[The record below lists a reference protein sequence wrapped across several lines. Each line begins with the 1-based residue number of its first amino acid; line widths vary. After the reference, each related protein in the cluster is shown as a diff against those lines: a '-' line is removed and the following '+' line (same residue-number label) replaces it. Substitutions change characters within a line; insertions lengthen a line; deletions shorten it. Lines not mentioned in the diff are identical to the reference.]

1 MPRHTA
7 VLALAVAVVAL
18 AGCRQQPGAA
28 LRATGQAGNAQVVE
42 PVDRT
47 QVARGMAAGTAQS
60 TGRPAIPKPAPAAG
74 PEDPPHIISR
84 LLLSARIAL
93 PQLERELPEDFV
105 RIWAVQD
112 DGKTLVRPTACQVR
126 GEAAQGAPDGWFA
139 VELGYFI
146 LGNPREG
153 KLTVDIKARGFAD
166 ATREVVIPSREQRA
180 GASREDFPRRPTGPD
195 ILIKMG
201 KVLQRFLTVTTTPG
215 PPEPRPLSITW
226 SGDGLRS
233 TQAAQLPAGRGGGT
247 AKLELDVPAS
257 ARRVSID
264 AGPDLLPVSAEIG
277 PEQLVKHVDLRPY
290 GSFSVSGKVVLP
302 DGRPAENAKVGL
314 WAAGMAEAKRT
325 TCRPDGSYAIHG
337 VPAGV
342 LTVVAG
348 LTAHGRSEPLQL
360 TYDGADDVSA
370 PTLTLGL
377 PGGLNVLVHGSEGL
391 LGQGVRLQAFGETNG
406 APGQVLARQSVSAT
420 QPADKGAYIF
430 DDLITGTWTIQV
442 DHDGYQRATVK
453 TTVESGKSTRVNVTM
468 RPK

>member
-1 MPRHTA
+1 MPHTA
-7 VLALAVAVVAL
+7 
-18 AGCRQQPGAA
+18 CSRS
-28 LRATGQAGNAQVVE
+28 LR
-42 PVDRT
+42 R
-47 QVARGMAAGTAQS
+47 
-60 TGRPAIPKPAPAAG
+60 RPCPAAG
-74 PEDPPHIISR
+74 GSPAPRCEQGKR
-84 LLLSARIAL
+84 QRVLLSLWTGHRSAGWPQAPPRAPKTRNPCLPPTARKTRHTSSRGLVLWIAL

-257 ARRVSID
+257 ALRVSID

-290 GSFSVSGKVVLP
+290 GSFSQRQVVLP
-302 DGRPAENAKVGL
+302 DGRRRRQRLGSGPREWLRRRDHVQ
-314 WAAGMAEAKRT
+314 AGQQLRH
-325 TCRPDGSYAIHG
+325 PS
-337 VPAGV
+337 AG
-342 LTVVAG
+342 
-348 LTAHGRSEPLQL
+348 GR
-360 TYDGADDVSA
+360 
-370 PTLTLGL
+370 
-377 PGGLNVLVHGSEGL
+377 
-391 LGQGVRLQAFGETNG
+391 
-406 APGQVLARQSVSAT
+406 
-420 QPADKGAYIF
+420 
-430 DDLITGTWTIQV
+430 
-442 DHDGYQRATVK
+442 
-453 TTVESGKSTRVNVTM
+453 
-468 RPK
+468 